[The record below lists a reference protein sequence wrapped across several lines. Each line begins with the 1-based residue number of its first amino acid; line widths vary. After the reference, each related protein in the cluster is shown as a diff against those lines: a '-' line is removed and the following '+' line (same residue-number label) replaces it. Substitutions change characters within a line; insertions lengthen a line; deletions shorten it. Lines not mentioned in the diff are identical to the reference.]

1 MYLVSGI
8 LDILSAL
15 DTGVLH
21 DLSVAGAVGNR
32 VLSETVVYSVLPEAV
47 VYSVLPEVV
56 VYSILLETVV
66 FSMSC
71 LRL

>member
-21 DLSVAGAVGNR
+21 DLSVAGAVDNR
-32 VLSETVVYSVLPEAV
+32 VLPEAV

-56 VYSILLETVV
+56 AYSVLLEAVV

>member
-32 VLSETVVYSVLPEAV
+32 VLSETVVYPVLPEAV
-47 VYSVLPEVV
+47 VYSVLPEAVV
-56 VYSILLETVV
+56 HSVLPEAWITS
-66 FSMSC
+66 S
-71 LRL
+71 